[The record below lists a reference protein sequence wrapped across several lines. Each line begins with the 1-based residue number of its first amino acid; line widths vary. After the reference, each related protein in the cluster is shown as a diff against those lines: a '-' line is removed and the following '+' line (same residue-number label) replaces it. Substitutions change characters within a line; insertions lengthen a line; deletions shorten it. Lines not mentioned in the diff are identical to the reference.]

1 MSLVVDIYLTNSLSR
16 KKEKFEAISPNKAGV
31 YTCGPTVYDF
41 ASIGNFRTY
50 TAADILVRTLK
61 FNGYEVNYVMNITD
75 VGHLTGDNLGDADL
89 GEDRIEKSAR
99 VQGKT
104 AWEIASYYTDA
115 FLKDYEK
122 LNLTVPSFFPKATEH
137 LAEQIALVKKLEEK
151 GLTYKIKDGIYF
163 DTKKFEKETG
173 KKYGELSTLSA
184 IKEGARVEPNP
195 EKKNPRDFALW
206 KFSPS
211 TSSGLPKRQMEWES
225 PWGVG
230 FPGWHL
236 ECSAMSMKYLG
247 ETFDI
252 HVGGEDLRQIH
263 HPNEIAQSE
272 GATGKTFVKYWLHT
286 TFLQVDG
293 KRMGKSLGNVYTLAD
308 IEKKGFGP
316 SSLRYLFLTAD
327 YRDTLNFTWEA
338 LSSAATALNKLREQ
352 LRVLKGEKER
362 TALSQEKDKKIAGFR
377 EEFML
382 AINDDLNTAKG
393 LAVLW
398 KMLKSNIPSSDKYDL
413 ALYFDEA
420 LGLRLSEVSSSR
432 PKIPSEVQELV
443 ERREKLRQEG
453 KFEEADKIRIEI
465 EKKGYKVEDTEESP
479 RVKLVQNEKA

>member
-1 MSLVVDIYLTNSLSR
+1 MSDIYLTNSLTR
-16 KKEKFEAISPNKAGV
+16 KKEKFEPLNPPNVGM

-50 TAADILVRTLK
+50 ITADILVRTLK
-61 FNGYEVNYVMNITD
+61 INGYEVNYVMNITD

-122 LNLTVPSFFPKATEH
+122 LNLTKPSFLPKATEH
-137 LAEQIALVKKLEEK
+137 IKEQIALVKKLEEK
-151 GLTYKIKDGIYF
+151 GLTYKITDGIYF
-163 DTKKFEKETG
+163 DTEKFEKETG
-173 KKYGELSTLSA
+173 KKYGELSTLDA

-211 TSSGLPKRQMEWES
+211 TGSGLPKRQMEWDS

-252 HVGGEDLRQIH
+252 HIGGEDLRQIH

-293 KRMGKSLGNVYTLAD
+293 KRMGKSLGNVYTLTD
-308 IEKKGFGP
+308 IEKKGFDP
-316 SSLRYLFLTAD
+316 SSLKYLFLTA
-327 YRDTLNFTWEA
+327 YCRDTLNFTWEA
-338 LSSAATALNKLREQ
+338 LSSAGTALNKLRER

-362 TALSQEKDKKIAGFR
+362 TTLSQEKETKIAGFR
-377 EEFML
+377 EEFIL

-398 KMLKSNIPSSDKYDL
+398 GMLKSSIPSSDKYDL
-413 ALYFDEA
+413 ALYFDEV
-420 LGLRLSEVSSSR
+420 LGLGLSEASSL
-432 PKIPSEVQELV
+432 KLEIPVEVKKLIEEREEL
-443 ERREKLRQEG
+443 RKEG
-453 KFEEADKIRIEI
+453 KFKKADKKREEI
-465 EKKGYKVEDTEESP
+465 EAKGFILNDTSEGTKVRP
-479 RVKLVQNEKA
+479 Q